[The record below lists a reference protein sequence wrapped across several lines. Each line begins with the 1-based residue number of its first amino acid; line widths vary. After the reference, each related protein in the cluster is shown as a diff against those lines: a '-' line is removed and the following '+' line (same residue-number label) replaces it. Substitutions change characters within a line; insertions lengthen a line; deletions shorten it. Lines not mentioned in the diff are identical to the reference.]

1 MPLLD
6 EYVAVD
12 RTKDVSVTDD
22 VVIVAFFHVQVDCL
36 LLVLVVVRKLEEPFV
51 VAAVGIFLAAAVLA
65 FAAVV
70 ELWTVLAVDVAVAV
84 GVGYDS
90 VAIHIAPAG
99 AAAVVLVVARV
110 VEPDA
115 VVITVAIAV
124 AVSTIVLLL
133 QYSLMVVDF
142 VQM

>member
-1 MPLLD
+1 MLLLD
-6 EYVAVD
+6 DYVAVD

-36 LLVLVVVRKLEEPFV
+36 LLVLVVVRKLEEPFA
-51 VAAVGIFLAAAVLA
+51 VAAVGIFPAADVLVLAAIVA
-65 FAAVV
+65 
-70 ELWTVLAVDVAVAV
+70 LWTVLAVDVAVAV

-99 AAAVVLVVARV
+99 AAAVALVVARV
-110 VEPDA
+110 VEPDV
-115 VVITVAIAV
+115 VVITAAIAV
-124 AVSTIVLLL
+124 AVPTIVLLL
-133 QYSLMVVDF
+133 QYLLMLVDS